1 MTRADLLTFMRGH
14 RMAVQA
20 SVTVAGVPQAAVVG
34 IIVTDT
40 FELLFDTLD
49 TSRKVANL
57 RTNSRIAF
65 VIGGTSDGEGRT
77 VQYEGLVDVPR
88 VAALKTLKDVYLTR
102 FPDGHERQRWP
113 GLVYVHVRP
122 TWLRYSDF
130 GVIPP
135 VIVELTASQLEN
147 LA

>member
-65 VIGGTSDGEGRT
+65 VIGGTSDGEGKT
-77 VQYEGLVDVPR
+77 VQYEGLVDEPR
-88 VAALKTLKDVYLTR
+88 GAAL
-102 FPDGHERQRWP
+102 E
-113 GLVYVHVRP
+113 
-122 TWLRYSDF
+122 
-130 GVIPP
+130 
-135 VIVELTASQLEN
+135 LEN